1 MELEPLNIWAA
12 IAVIVFAAAAV
23 VTDLRSLRIPNW
35 LTVPSFAIAVLFHV
49 LVGGW
54 AGLQLSL
61 LGFATGF
68 GILFLLWV
76 IGGGGGGDVKLMGA
90 IGAWVGALPVLAIFI
105 GSAVFAVLCTIA
117 MMAMNKVNG
126 QQLIQAQPGGSSEA
140 QPIRTKNNP
149 LKQHVPYAVP
159 VAMATICVVLALQLI
174 EK

>member
-1 MELEPLNIWAA
+1 MELEPLNIWAV
-12 IAVIVFAAAAV
+12 IAVVAFTAAAV
-23 VTDLRSLRIPNW
+23 FTDLKSLRIPNW
-35 LTVPSFAIAVLFHV
+35 LTVPSFAIAVLFYV
-49 LVGGW
+49 LVDGW
-54 AGLQLSL
+54 AGLQFSL

-126 QQLIQAQPGGSSEA
+126 QQLIQAQASSGET
-140 QPIRTKNNP
+140 QPISSKNNP

-159 VAMATICVVLALQLI
+159 VAMATVCVVLAMQLI
-174 EK
+174 NK

>member
-1 MELEPLNIWAA
+1 MELEPLHLWAA
-12 IAVIVFAAAAV
+12 VAVIVFSAAAV

-49 LVGGW
+49 CVGGW
-54 AGLQLSL
+54 TGLQLSL

-105 GSAVFAVLCTIA
+105 GSAVFAVACTIV

-126 QQLIQAQPGGSSEA
+126 QQLIQAQAANNADSA
-140 QPIRTKNNP
+140 PIRAKNNP

-159 VAMATICVVLALQLI
+159 VAMATVCVVLALQLMTR
-174 EK
+174 